1 MISIPSHLGEV
12 IEAGGTVVV
21 PSRQRAHALS
31 LAYAAAQLARGL
43 RVWLTPDVLPLEGW
57 LTREITRS
65 VTAGDDAAARRLP
78 RLLSPAEEWL
88 LWQDGTAEAAGHLEL
103 VNRAALAED
112 LRRASRL
119 ALELQ
124 LDPDA
129 VSALPGTETA
139 LWIEVHRAVQARAR
153 DLGAASLASVLP
165 RIGVLGDART
175 LLWAGFLSASPLLRA
190 VSAAREDRGRATR
203 WPAGAADPLRPPRVE
218 RPADEIEELDRI
230 AEWCRLRLQR
240 QPQERLLI
248 VLPGPDGRRER
259 LAALIR
265 QAIDPGAGFEAVP
278 RTGALVTVEGGG
290 ALSRLPAVAH
300 ALETLGLLCGETL
313 EVERLGQWLLA
324 PFWSVPSLEGRARL
338 ELWLREHA
346 QGRLDRREL
355 LAALRAA
362 PGPLEA
368 AARPCAQRIE
378 QAESALRP
386 DRGSPREWSERFRS
400 ALGAFGWPGAAALS
414 SAEQQT
420 LLRFHELLDEF
431 GQLSS
436 VLGALEPGAA
446 WQRLG
451 ALAMQVSYHPAE
463 EDGAVTL
470 TAALANPVVRYD
482 ALWVAGLHAEALPQ
496 PPAPDPFV
504 PLAAQLAAGWPGA
517 SAGGRLA
524 EAHRLLAAWRA
535 AAPEQVLSAPR
546 RSDDLDL
553 LPSPLLA
560 RWPVAQAVPAPDAE
574 LGRVWLASRVH
585 RPGLLEPWRDAGL
598 PWDVREPLPGG
609 SRSLEL
615 QNQCPFRAYAELR
628 LGCTELAPSEPGVPS
643 DLRGRLLHAALQ
655 RLWRTLGDSRALEQ
669 LAPPA
674 LDAHI
679 RDSLAQAFA
688 EVLAGAGAS
697 VPPAALARESR
708 RTERLVRQLLDLER
722 TRPAF
727 RVQHTEYERRI
738 DLAGIGLRVRLDR
751 IDALEGGGLAIL
763 DYKSGRPMSAD
774 WYGERPSHPQL
785 LTYLSAVSEPVVA
798 LATVHVTAREVRFQ
812 GIGAEAGLLPGVAA
826 VKAPPRTEEPWEA
839 QVRAWRERIERLAR
853 DFVAGQAPVDPK
865 PGACEYCP
873 LESLCRIAEGVPAD
887 TADLPPEPD
896 A

>member
-1 MISIPSHLGEV
+1 M

-88 LWQDGTAEAAGHLEL
+88 LWQDCTAEAARHLEL
-103 VNRAALAED
+103 VNRASLADD

-124 LDPDA
+124 LDPD
-129 VSALPGTETA
+129 VLSVLPGTETA
-139 LWIEVHRAVQARAR
+139 LWIEVHHAVQARSRA
-153 DLGAASLASVLP
+153 LGAASLASILAHIP
-165 RIGVLGDART
+165 VLGEARAV
-175 LLWAGFLSASPLLRA
+175 LWAGFLHPSPLLRA
-190 VSAAREDRGRATR
+190 VGAARHASGRDTR
-203 WPAGAADPLRPPRVE
+203 WPPGGADGVRPPRVE

-230 AEWCRLRLQR
+230 AEWCRLRLQQ
-240 QPQERLLI
+240 QPHARLLI

-265 QAIDPGAGFEAVP
+265 QALDPRAAFEAAQ
-278 RTGALVTVEGGG
+278 RSGALVTVEGGG
-290 ALSRLPAVAH
+290 ALSRLPSVAH
-300 ALETLGLLCGETL
+300 ALETLALLCGAPL
-313 EVERLGQWLLA
+313 EPERLGQWLLA
-324 PFWSVPSLEGRARL
+324 PFWSEPSLEGRARL
-338 ELWLREHA
+338 ELWIRERPQA
-346 QGRLDRREL
+346 SLDRRGL
-355 LAALRAA
+355 LAALQAA
-362 PGPLEA
+362 PSPLEA
-368 AARPCAQRIE
+368 AARRCAQRIE
-378 QAESALRP
+378 RAGSALRP

-400 ALGAFGWPGAAALS
+400 ALGAFGWPGAGSFS

-431 GQLSS
+431 GQLSA

-446 WQRLG
+446 GQRLR
-451 ALAMQVSYHPAE
+451 ALAAQVSYHPAE

-470 TAALANPVVRYD
+470 TAALADPVVCYD
-482 ALWVAGLHAEALPQ
+482 ALWIAGLHAEALPQ

-535 AAPEQVLSAPR
+535 AAPEQVLSVPR
-546 RSDDLDL
+546 RSEDLNL

-560 RWPVAQAVPAPDAE
+560 HGPVAQAVQAP
-574 LGRVWLASRVH
+574 GRGRETVWLASRVH
-585 RPGLLEPWRDAGL
+585 RPGLLESWRDEGL

-628 LGCTELAPSEPGVPS
+628 LGCSEPAPSEPGVPS

-655 RLWRTLGDSRALEQ
+655 RLWSALGDSQALKQ
-669 LAPPA
+669 LTQPA

-679 RDSLAQAFA
+679 RDSVAQAFA
-688 EVLAGAGAS
+688 ELLVGPSAS
-697 VPPAALARESR
+697 APQTALARECR
-708 RTERLVRQLLDLER
+708 RTERLMHQLLDLER

-727 RVQHTEYERRI
+727 RVQSTEYERRI

-763 DYKSGRPMSAD
+763 DYKSGQPVTAD

-785 LTYLSAVSEPVVA
+785 LTYLSAVGEPVVA
-798 LATVHVTAREVRFQ
+798 LATVHVTARAVRFQ
-812 GIGAEAGLLPGVAA
+812 GIGAQAGLLPGVVA
-826 VKAPPRTEEPWEA
+826 VKAPHRAENPWPE
-839 QVRAWRERIERLAR
+839 QVREWRECIERLAR
-853 DFVAGQAPVDPK
+853 DFAAGQAQVDPR
-865 PGACEYCP
+865 PGACEYCL
-873 LESLCRIAEGVPAD
+873 LESLCRIADGVPGDA
-887 TADLPPEPD
+887 ADLAPEPNT
-896 A
+896 

>member
-1 MISIPSHLGEV
+1 MISLPSYLGEL
-12 IEAGGTVVV
+12 IEAGGTVVL

-31 LAYAAAQLARGL
+31 LAYAAAQLARGA
-43 RVWLTPDVLPLEGW
+43 RVWRTPDALPLDGW
-57 LTREITRS
+57 LTREIARAMT
-65 VTAGDDAAARRLP
+65 GGPDAAAQHLP

-88 LWQDGTAEAAGHLEL
+88 LWQDCTAEAAGHLAL
-103 VNRAALAED
+103 VNRAALADD

-129 VSALPGTETA
+129 LSALPGTETA
-139 LWIEVHRAVQARAR
+139 LWLAVHQAVQARSR
-153 DLGAASLASVLP
+153 DLGAASVASILP
-165 RIGVLGDART
+165 RIPVLGDARA
-175 LLWAGFLSASPLLRA
+175 LLWAGFPSPSPLLRA
-190 VSAAREDRGRATR
+190 VGAAREARGRDTR
-203 WPAGAADPLRPPRVE
+203 WPPREAHGMGPPRVE

-230 AEWCRLRLQR
+230 ADWCRLRLRQ

-265 QAIDPGAGFEAVP
+265 QALDPGAAFEAAQ
-278 RTGALVTVEGGG
+278 RAGALVTVEGGG
-290 ALSRLPAVAH
+290 PLSRLPAVAH
-300 ALETLGLLCGETL
+300 ALETLALLCGETL
-313 EVERLGQWLLA
+313 ESEQLGQWLLA
-324 PFWSVPSLEGRARL
+324 PFWSDPSLEGRARL

-346 QGRLDRREL
+346 QVRLDRRGL
-355 LAALRAA
+355 IAALQAA
-362 PGPLEA
+362 PGPLET
-368 AARPCAQRIE
+368 AARPCVQRIE
-378 QAESALRP
+378 RAESALRA

-400 ALGAFGWPGAAALS
+400 ALEAFGWPGGGSLS
-414 SAEQQT
+414 SAQQQT

-431 GQLSS
+431 GQLSA
-436 VLGALEPGAA
+436 VLGALGPEAA
-446 WQRLG
+446 WQRLR
-451 ALAMQVSYHPAE
+451 ALAAQVSYHPAE

-470 TAALANPVVRYD
+470 TAALADPVVRYD
-482 ALWVAGLHAEALPQ
+482 ALWVAGLHAEALPE

-546 RSDDLDL
+546 RSEDLDL

-560 RWPVAQAVPAPDAE
+560 HGPLAQAVPAPGGARE
-574 LGRVWLASRVH
+574 TLWLASRVH
-585 RPGLLEPWRDAGL
+585 RPGLLEPWRDEGL

-628 LGCTELAPSEPGVPS
+628 LGCTELAPGEPGVPS

-655 RLWRTLGDSRALEQ
+655 RLWSALGDSRALEQ
-669 LAPPA
+669 LAQPA

-679 RDSLAQAFA
+679 RDSVAQAFA
-688 EVLAGAGAS
+688 EVLAGPDAS
-697 VPPAALARESR
+697 APSAALARECR

-727 RVQHTEYERRI
+727 RVRHTEYERRI

-751 IDALEGGGLAIL
+751 IDALESGGLAIL
-763 DYKSGRPMSAD
+763 DYKSGRPVSAD

-785 LTYLSAVSEPVVA
+785 LTYLSAVGEPVVA

-826 VKAPPRTEEPWEA
+826 VKAPPRAEEPWAA
-839 QVRAWRERIERLAR
+839 QVRQWRERIERLAR
-853 DFVAGQAPVDPK
+853 DFAAGQAPVDPR
-865 PGACEYCP
+865 PGACEHCP
-873 LESLCRIAEGVPAD
+873 LGSLCRIADGVPGDA
-887 TADLPPEPD
+887 ADLLPEPD